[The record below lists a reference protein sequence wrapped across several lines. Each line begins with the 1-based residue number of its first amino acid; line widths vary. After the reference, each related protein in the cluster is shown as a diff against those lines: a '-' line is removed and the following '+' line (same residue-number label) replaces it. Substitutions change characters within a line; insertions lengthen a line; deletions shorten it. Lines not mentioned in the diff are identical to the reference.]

1 MKTTYNMQKIK
12 KIVDNICN
20 LTNISICV
28 SDNKYNMLYRC
39 EKGDA
44 SYCHAI
50 QKNEIGKEK
59 CYHSD
64 IEMYKKCE
72 ISKSAVSGICHA
84 GVLDTAVPILKN
96 GKIVGFIMFGRIRC
110 KENTEYIDGLLD
122 WADDAKEIKKHYKKL
137 TYFNEEQLSA
147 LISLLSYVLI
157 ENAIEIDRDDL
168 VARVTDYIDEN
179 LSGELSVDGLC
190 SKFFVSKNVLYK
202 IFRDN
207 YNCTVNEYITAKR
220 IERAK
225 ELLCNNKSVVSV
237 SLEVGLGN
245 YTYFSKLFKKHTG
258 LSPLNYRKN
267 IL

>member
-1 MKTTYNMQKIK
+1 MKTTYNMQKIN

-50 QKNEIGKEK
+50 QKNGIGKEK

-122 WADDAKEIKKHYKKL
+122 WADDAKEIKNTIKSLPTLTKNSFRRLSVFCRIFLLKMPLKL
-137 TYFNEEQLSA
+137 TEMTLWRA
-147 LISLLSYVLI
+147 LPTI
-157 ENAIEIDRDDL
+157 
-168 VARVTDYIDEN
+168 
-179 LSGELSVDGLC
+179 
-190 SKFFVSKNVLYK
+190 
-202 IFRDN
+202 
-207 YNCTVNEYITAKR
+207 
-220 IERAK
+220 
-225 ELLCNNKSVVSV
+225 
-237 SLEVGLGN
+237 
-245 YTYFSKLFKKHTG
+245 
-258 LSPLNYRKN
+258 
-267 IL
+267 